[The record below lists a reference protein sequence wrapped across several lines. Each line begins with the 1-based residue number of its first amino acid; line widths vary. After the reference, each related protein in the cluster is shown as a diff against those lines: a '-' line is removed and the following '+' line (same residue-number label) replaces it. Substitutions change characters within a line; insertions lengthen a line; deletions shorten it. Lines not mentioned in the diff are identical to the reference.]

1 MEACQESKRSP
12 TSPEASPAEDH
23 HIDLTED
30 LGQQLEDI
38 ISTYQAAEIPAEPED
53 TEEVTAVKEA
63 ETRKDQKMEKK
74 MLKNLG
80 VVCGFEKTNKKTVL
94 VILSEVGLIQWSQQK
109 SRLYWKWLVCDSRAL
124 TRVNASICNREGGK
138 IVFPNAF
145 YSLCHSAAKMIFH
158 KMDQQSSW
166 SPRKSSNNNLC
177 ISLFKTGF
185 TAMIDF

>member
-12 TSPEASPAEDH
+12 TSPEASLAEDH

-94 VILSEVGLIQWSQQK
+94 VILSEVGLIQ
-109 SRLYWKWLVCDSRAL
+109 
-124 TRVNASICNREGGK
+124 
-138 IVFPNAF
+138 
-145 YSLCHSAAKMIFH
+145 
-158 KMDQQSSW
+158 
-166 SPRKSSNNNLC
+166 
-177 ISLFKTGF
+177 
-185 TAMIDF
+185 